1 LATETI
7 KYSDLDLDFLP
18 NPITKDVPL
27 KYDVEAVKRSIRS
40 LVFTNKYERLF
51 QPDID
56 AGIHK
61 LLFENFGTIQIV
73 TLRNRLEQ
81 AIVNYEPR
89 VTEVNVKTRTDE
101 ENHLL
106 VIDVIFRVRNIPQ
119 LETLRIELQRIR

>member
-1 LATETI
+1 MATETI

>member
-1 LATETI
+1 MATETI

-40 LVFTNKYERLF
+40 LIFTNKYERLF

>member
-1 LATETI
+1 MATETI

-81 AIVNYEPR
+81 AIVNYKPR

-101 ENHLL
+101 
-106 VIDVIFRVRNIPQ
+106 
-119 LETLRIELQRIR
+119 

>member
-1 LATETI
+1 MANETI

>member
-1 LATETI
+1 MATETI

-61 LLFENFGTIQIV
+61 LLFENLAFPPSTSKNSVG
-73 TLRNRLEQ
+73 
-81 AIVNYEPR
+81 
-89 VTEVNVKTRTDE
+89 VKVPMPTPE
-101 ENHLL
+101 
-106 VIDVIFRVRNIPQ
+106 
-119 LETLRIELQRIR
+119 